1 MLLQRPSEACTTR
14 TMAGARAS
22 LPIVQRLYSPCR
34 DPGGLHAQGR
44 SNSRRCE
51 LVIAIWHDRE
61 ARQSCRVLAA
71 DLVVKLG
78 SGKVAALAQAF
89 EDCTTLADWLIG

>member
-1 MLLQRPSEACTTR
+1 MRGLRFQLFSGFTVRAVTPVDCTHRAGR
-14 TMAGARAS
+14 TLDDA
-22 LPIVQRLYSPCR
+22 
-34 DPGGLHAQGR
+34 
-44 SNSRRCE
+44 E